1 MFQIFS
7 INMLK
12 FTSHKNIEDKSNRGF
27 TIIEVLVYV
36 AILGIVS
43 VAIISASMAVNSS
56 FNNTRVTRNLL
67 ESGNNGM
74 ERITREIRQASSID
88 LASSTFGS
96 SPGVLTLNSKDSG
109 GSNRVVK
116 FYVLN
121 GALNIDDNN
130 SPPDNFLNQNVTAT
144 NLIFRRISTG
154 AGEAVKIELTL
165 NNGTISEK
173 FYDTVILRGG
183 Y

>member
-1 MFQIFS
+1 MH
-7 INMLK
+7 K
-12 FTSHKNIEDKSNRGF
+12 FTSQKNIKNKLNQGF

-43 VAIISASMAVNSS
+43 VAIIASSMVVNSS
-56 FNNTRVTRNLL
+56 FNKTRVTRNLL

-74 ERITREIRQASSID
+74 ERITREIRQANSID
-88 LASSTFGS
+88 IASSTFGS
-96 SPGVLTLNSKDSG
+96 NPGVLTLNGKDSG
-109 GSNRVVK
+109 GSARIVK
-116 FYVLN
+116 FSVLS
-121 GALNIDDNN
+121 GSLNIYENN
-130 SPPDNFLNQNVTAT
+130 SLLDDLLNQNVTAT